1 MFLNFDRIS
10 WKVFKISD
18 AQDLPKTNYIII
30 PEIGAYAFVFL
41 NFPKWFPYV
50 TKVRNH

>member
-10 WKVFKISD
+10 WKVFKTSD

-30 PEIGAYAFVFL
+30 PEIGHMLLYFWIS
-41 NFPKWFPYV
+41 PSDS
-50 TKVRNH
+50 HM